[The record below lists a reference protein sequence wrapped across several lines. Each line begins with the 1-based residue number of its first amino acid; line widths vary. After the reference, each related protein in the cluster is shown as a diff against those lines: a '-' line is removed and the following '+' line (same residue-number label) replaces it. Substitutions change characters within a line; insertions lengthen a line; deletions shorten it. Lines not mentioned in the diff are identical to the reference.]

1 MKIKTLVDCV
11 GIGYNLKTGEEV
23 DLKKELAELLIR
35 FGYVEEIKPPK
46 KAVK

>member
-1 MKIKTLVDCV
+1 MKVEALLDIC
-11 GIGYNLKTGEEV
+11 GIGYNLKKGEKA

-35 FGYVEEIKPPK
+35 FDHVKEVPPK